1 MENSLILMGKN
12 RNGNEE
18 GLVMM
23 FLSHTSQS
31 DDPSES
37 LYVWRGLYEDKE

>member
-1 MENSLILMGKN
+1 MENSLIL
-12 RNGNEE
+12 NGNEE

>member
-1 MENSLILMGKN
+1 MENSLIL
-12 RNGNEE
+12 NGNEE

-23 FLSHTSQS
+23 FLSHTSSQS